1 MCEGG
6 GGGGGGGVRGREL
19 ADDST
24 HLKSKEGSIIS
35 ERNGA
40 LDTEE
45 IAVGHHHPPK
55 MNCL

>member
-1 MCEGG
+1 MCE
-6 GGGGGGGVRGREL
+6 GGGGGGVRGREL